1 MKLIAASA
9 PGDAIQEA
17 NLLYDSVKTKTR
29 ARSKNTPKEDRNK
42 NFNYNLYIKGNMKQ
56 CAKHIPH

>member
-42 NFNYNLYIKGNMKQ
+42 KFNTI
-56 CAKHIPH
+56 CI